1 MNAQQVTDG
10 MLKRPSCKVLN
21 ERALY
26 KEVGDITR
34 KQKVMVKLPK
44 LIRDMITFRL
54 KRYGKRECQ
63 IQGDLTA
70 VGDATHLIGT
80 FATLMKEYSQCQP
93 EPNRKELKD

>member
-1 MNAQQVTDG
+1 MNPQQVTDG
-10 MLKRPSCKVLN
+10 MLKRPSFKVLN

-34 KQKVMVKLPK
+34 KQKVMVKLPE

-54 KRYGKRECQ
+54 KRKRECQ

-80 FATLMKEYSQCQP
+80 LL
-93 EPNRKELKD
+93 R